1 MMTPEKFVEQ
11 IRKAL
16 PTGVRS
22 VVLYGS
28 AAAGDHLG
36 KQSDYNILIVLER
49 LGLPEL
55 KALATPTKAWVKSG
69 NHPPMLFTPESL
81 RESSTTFPIELLD
94 IRDAHKVLFGDDV
107 LAGIS
112 ISQVNLRRQVE
123 HELHGKLLHLQ
134 SRFMVT
140 AAQPKRIAE
149 LLTGTLSK
157 FLILFRAALRLY
169 QPAVPVKKL
178 EALQALSRQIAF
190 DTTVFVTIQEL
201 KDGQRKLR
209 TIEPAA
215 LFAVY
220 MAAIQAVV
228 SAVNNLEKGTDK

>member
-1 MMTPEKFVEQ
+1 MTPEKFVEQ
-11 IRKAL
+11 IRQVL
-16 PTGVRS
+16 PTGVQS

-49 LGLPEL
+49 LGVTEL
-55 KALATPTKAWVKSG
+55 KALAKPTQAWVKGGS
-69 NHPPMLFTPESL
+69 HPPMLFTTDSL
-81 RESSTTFPIELLD
+81 RESGITFPIELLD

-107 LAGIS
+107 LAGIP
-112 ISQVNLRRQVE
+112 ISQVNLRRQAE

-134 SRFMVT
+134 SQFLVT
-140 AAQPKRIAE
+140 AAQPKRIVE

-169 QPAVPVKKL
+169 QPDVPVKKL
-178 EALQALSRQIAF
+178 DALQALSRHIVF
-190 DTTVFVTIQEL
+190 DTSVFVTIQEL
-201 KDGQRKLR
+201 KDGRRKPR
-209 TIEPAA
+209 AVETEA

-220 MAAIQAVV
+220 MAAIQTVV
-228 SAVNNLEKGTDK
+228 NAVNNLEKGTDK

>member
-1 MMTPEKFVEQ
+1 
-11 IRKAL
+11 
-16 PTGVRS
+16 
-22 VVLYGS
+22 
-28 AAAGDHLG
+28 
-36 KQSDYNILIVLER
+36 
-49 LGLPEL
+49 
-55 KALATPTKAWVKSG
+55 
-69 NHPPMLFTPESL
+69 
-81 RESSTTFPIELLD
+81 
-94 IRDAHKVLFGDDV
+94 
-107 LAGIS
+107 
-112 ISQVNLRRQVE
+112 
-123 HELHGKLLHLQ
+123 
-134 SRFMVT
+134 MVT